1 MNSRLRW
8 VRTPCASLVCPFS
21 TAILLSFAAPAFAD
35 DATALPEVNVT
46 AEQQQSELATPS
58 TSGALGSRKVID
70 TPFSQTVVSGQDMA
84 DRQVRKLGDIFA
96 ADASVSDNSDANSAW
111 ASYLTVRGLQLDWQN
126 GYKIDGLPFIG
137 YGVNLPYEQFDH
149 VELLKGLSG
158 FMYGFGAPGGVVNY
172 VTKKAEGTPVR
183 SIDVGY
189 TNDSVLSEHADFGQR
204 FGEGN
209 MFGARVNYTHEGGD
223 TVTGGHTNRNSVSV
237 ALDAQINDRL
247 SSYFNMLY
255 QQRRSDNQP
264 ASLSF
269 ATYQGSSMPGTVPG
283 DTNNLNS
290 DGQHLYTG
298 LQLYTAGL
306 QYQLTPDWRL
316 STRYSYSEST
326 RDRNESTLYLTDAS
340 GGYSDYR
347 WIGKE
352 ANRFN
357 YWDAMAEGKVQTGAV
372 SHQITAGASWQQQ
385 ANYYG
390 ANAFY
395 GLLGTGNIYA
405 ANSNSMGDLAGLTTY
420 HDSDITQKAL
430 FASDTLGFGEHWSVL
445 AGLRYTNYEQNSFNT
460 SGASTGAYDKN
471 GVTSPTVA
479 LMYKFNPAT
488 TAYAS
493 YVESLEQGSTV
504 ASTYANA
511 GEMLKPLSSKQYE
524 LGFKHDSS
532 VFSTTAALFR
542 IERGAEYG
550 NADNVYV
557 QDGMSVFQGVE
568 LAGTWRVNPQWEV
581 GGSLMGLKT
590 WYGEGSSNRGNRV
603 AGAPEFIAA
612 GQVQYKVAG
621 VPGLKVGLDGKYTG
635 NTMVTPT
642 GSLNAAGYAV
652 FNLGA
657 VYNLRAGAYDY
668 TLRAGIDN
676 LANREYWEFQY
687 ANYVKAGDPRTV
699 SVNAAVSF

>member
-1 MNSRLRW
+1 MKTRHRW
-8 VRTPCASLVCPFS
+8 AKTPCATLLCPFS
-21 TAILLSFAAPAFAD
+21 TAVLLGFAAPAFAD
-35 DATALPEVNVT
+35 DTAALPDVTVT
-46 AEQQQSELATPS
+46 AAQQSELATPS
-58 TSGALGSRKVID
+58 TGGALGSRKVID
-70 TPFSQTVVSGQDMA
+70 TPFSQTVVSGQDLA
-84 DRQVRKLGDIFA
+84 DRQVRKLGDVFA
-96 ADASVSDNSDANSAW
+96 ADASVSDNSDASNAW

-137 YGVNLPYEQFDH
+137 YGVNPPYEQFER

-172 VTKKAEGTPVR
+172 VTKKAEGAPVR
-183 SIDVGY
+183 SIDIGY
-189 TNDSVLSEHADFGQR
+189 TEDSVLSEHADFGQR
-204 FGEGN
+204 FGPGN
-209 MFGARVNYTHEGGD
+209 MFGARINYTHEGGD
-223 TVTGGHTNRNSVSV
+223 TINGGQTNRNSVSL

-247 SSYFNMLY
+247 STYFNMLY
-255 QQRRSDNQP
+255 QQRRSDNMP

-269 ATYQGSSMPGTVPG
+269 ASYTGKGMPGTVAG
-283 DTNNLNS
+283 DTSNLNS

-326 RDRNESTLYLTDAS
+326 RDRNESTLYLADNS
-340 GGYSDYR
+340 GNYSDYR

-352 ANRFN
+352 GNRFA

-372 SHQITAGASWQQQ
+372 SHLITAGASWQQQ

-390 ANAFY
+390 ANSFY
-395 GLLGTGNIYA
+395 GLLGTGNIYSA
-405 ANSNSMGDLAGLTTY
+405 STNSMGDIAGLQTY

-430 FASDTLGFGEHWSVL
+430 FASDTLGFGEHWSLL
-445 AGLRYTNYEQNSFNT
+445 AGLRYTNYQQNAFGVT
-460 SGASTGAYDKN
+460 GASTGSYDKN
-471 GVTSPTVA
+471 GVATPTVA
-479 LMYKFNPAT
+479 LMYKFSPAT

-511 GEMLKPLSSKQYE
+511 GEMLKPLRSKQYE
-524 LGFKHDSS
+524 LGLKHDST

-557 QDGMSVFQGVE
+557 QDGMSVYQGAE
-568 LAGTWRVNPQWEV
+568 LVATWRPASQWQV

-603 AGAPEFIAA
+603 AGAPELVAA
-612 GQVQYKVAG
+612 GQIEYKLPA
-621 VPGLKVGLDGKYTG
+621 VPGLKLGLDGKYTG
-635 NTMVTPT
+635 DTMITPT
-642 GSLNAAGYAV
+642 GSLNAGGYTV

-657 VYNLRAGAYDY
+657 VYNLHAGAYDY
-668 TLRAGIDN
+668 TFRAALNN
-676 LANREYWEFQY
+676 LTNREYWEFQY
-687 ANYVKAGDPRTV
+687 ANYVKAGDPRTI
-699 SVNAAVSF
+699 SLNAAVNF